1 MQIPFRLL
9 RNLHLITAPFIGAFV
24 YSGALRQSDT
34 FVAFI
39 QWGLF
44 PLVAGAGLALWLGPR
59 LTRRPAG
66 RKGSQ

>member
-24 YSGALRQSDT
+24 YSGALRQSDV
-34 FVAFI
+34 FVALI
-39 QWGLF
+39 QWGIF
-44 PLVAGAGLALWLGPR
+44 PMVAGAGLALWLGPR